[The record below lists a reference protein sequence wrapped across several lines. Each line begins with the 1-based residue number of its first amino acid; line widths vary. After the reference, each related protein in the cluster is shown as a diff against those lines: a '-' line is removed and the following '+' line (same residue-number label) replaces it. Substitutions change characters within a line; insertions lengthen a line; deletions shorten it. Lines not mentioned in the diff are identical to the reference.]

1 MGEMF
6 DQMDVKELR
15 IDWILAGCEIH
26 KLREVFSNVF
36 EGEDLTSLTS
46 VLDLMGKFRDK
57 MKSLNTKEEKGRFL
71 LSLIPVSPR
80 EIASQISDVLI
91 KGEGVTLTHKSV
103 PEKTEVKTMNVLRKE
118 FRIIGVIGR
127 KREHLSFLSIDSQI
141 REALTQGFT
150 ENEIVSAIKRAV
162 GEKEIRSYLE
172 SKPELSLVNIIQFL
186 ESVLKEK
193 SAAEFFQELSGMTQK
208 QGESADSFAMRA
220 MDIRQ
225 KCLIASKRTKS
236 VSFPETLVQSVFLAT
251 VRLGIIDDNIK
262 LRFENVMRTKT
273 DISDNNLLQELSIIT
288 REETERKVKL
298 QNESDSITVK
308 SAKVQSKYHGN
319 DSLHPSNSGLR
330 LKDGMQDK
338 EFRQLSEQVTALTTE
353 IERIK
358 DAQKQTQTK
367 NTTNTKKPYILCHNC
382 QSNNSNSCNHCWK
395 CGRSGHISRNCRSSN

>member
-1 MGEMF
+1 
-6 DQMDVKELR
+6 
-15 IDWILAGCEIH
+15 
-26 KLREVFSNVF
+26 
-36 EGEDLTSLTS
+36 
-46 VLDLMGKFRDK
+46 
-57 MKSLNTKEEKGRFL
+57 
-71 LSLIPVSPR
+71 
-80 EIASQISDVLI
+80 
-91 KGEGVTLTHKSV
+91 
-103 PEKTEVKTMNVLRKE
+103 MNVLRKE
-118 FRIIGVIGR
+118 FKIIGVIGR

-208 QGESADSFAMRA
+208 QGESADSFAVRA

-236 VSFPETLVQSVFLAT
+236 VSFPETLVQSVFLTT
-251 VRLGIIDDNIK
+251 VRLGILDDNIK

-308 SAKVQSKYHGN
+308 STKVQSKYHVN
-319 DSLHPSNSGLR
+319 DSQG
-330 LKDGMQDK
+330 
-338 EFRQLSEQVTALTTE
+338 
-353 IERIK
+353 I
-358 DAQKQTQTK
+358 
-367 NTTNTKKPYILCHNC
+367 
-382 QSNNSNSCNHCWK
+382 
-395 CGRSGHISRNCRSSN
+395 

>member
-26 KLREVFSNVF
+26 KLREVFSNIF
-36 EGEDLTSLTS
+36 DGEDLTSLTS

-103 PEKTEVKTMNVLRKE
+103 PEQTEVKTMNVLRKE

-127 KREHLSFLSIDSQI
+127 KKEHLSFLSIDSQI

-150 ENEIVSAIKRAV
+150 ENEIISAIKRAV
-162 GEKEIRSYLE
+162 RTEEIRSYLE
-172 SKPELSLVNIIQFL
+172 SKPELSLVNIINFL

-273 DISDNNLLQELSIIT
+273 DISGNNSLQELSIIT

-298 QNESDSITVK
+298 QNESNSITVK
-308 SAKVQSKYHGN
+308 SAKIHGN

-358 DAQKQTQTK
+358 GTQKQNQTK
-367 NTTNTKKPYILCHNC
+367 STINAKKPYILCHNC
-382 QSNNSNSCNHCWK
+382 QGNNSTSCNHCWK